1 MERCDEIYMCFWL
14 QTYEQTDPPFSPTN
28 SLPPLPNNTSIQI
41 ISVNHNEKKK
51 KTAISCITGG
61 TKTCWQWPSEF
72 RLAHAVFHLH
82 ELVLSGHQGFIHLP
96 IAKLWARSESWW
108 ASASLPCSPVTEVQ
122 AIYRM
127 GSVCSG
133 GCYPAGKVCRAHIPW
148 GSTPWGSTSRA
159 VAPRWQVTRMPE
171 PAI

>member
-1 MERCDEIYMCFWL
+1 MNKQTHPSPL
-14 QTYEQTDPPFSPTN
+14 QTHSHLCLITHRYRLYQLTTM
-28 SLPPLPNNTSIQI
+28 
-41 ISVNHNEKKK
+41 KRKK

-159 VAPRWQVTRMPE
+159 VAPRWRVTRMPE